1 MASSNA
7 AMRWRVD
14 TLTCV
19 CISLALQL
27 LIKGVNKMNKRLLEK
42 SRRRQEKGS
51 SFFQVASQMVVSPL
65 AVRKATIALKRD
77 MLSKDLEIRAQLVS
91 RTACP
96 APHLLPAY
104 MQHLIPSPPSHHED
118 GPHHPYLSRC
128 P

>member
-1 MASSNA
+1 MQPC
-7 AMRWRVD
+7 RVD
-14 TLTCV
+14 TLTCA

-27 LIKGVNKMNKRLLEK
+27 LIKGVDKMNKRLLDE

-51 SFFQVASQMVVSPL
+51 SFFQVASQMMVSPL

-96 APHLLPAY
+96 AQLPAY

-118 GPHHPYLSRC
+118 GPHHPYLSHC